1 VHPNAA
7 AETRVTLVSSLF
19 PIVCWFAYNWGIGLI
34 ERRVPSLSV
43 IMTMQRRRWVANAT
57 RRESP
62 LDAILSGNLMGS
74 VSFLASTSVLLVLA
88 VFTAF
93 GQMEGLLAALD
104 TIGLPGT
111 HAAHDVQVQLLVMLA
126 LFVGAFFAFTLALR
140 QFNHFCIMIGAI
152 DHSVETSDAEIDAI
166 TRINAMGAQNFNHG
180 IRAYYFSV
188 ATVAWFVADWFAI
201 VASVA
206 TVMFL
211 IHREFFSTARSVA
224 ASATLIAGKRDRVRK
239 AQPLEKAG
247 SSGETDL

>member
-1 VHPNAA
+1 MS
-7 AETRVTLVSSLF
+7 LLSSLF
-19 PIVCWFAYNWGIGLI
+19 PLLCWFAYNWGIGLI

-43 IMTMQRRRWVANAT
+43 IMTMQRRRWVANAA

-104 TIGLPGT
+104 AIGLPRVFS
-111 HAAHDVQVQLLVMLA
+111 AHDVQVHFLVMLA

-140 QFNHFCIMIGAI
+140 QFNHFCILIGAI
-152 DHSVETSDAEIDAI
+152 DRTGGTSDVEIDAI
-166 TRINAMGAQNFNHG
+166 TRINAMAAQNFNHG

-188 ATVAWFVADWFAI
+188 ATVAWFATEWLAI
-201 VASVA
+201 VASVI
-206 TVMFL
+206 TIGFL
-211 IHREFFSTARSVA
+211 VQREFFSTAQAVA
-224 ASATLIAGKRDRVRK
+224 AQATLVASRRAATRNEASPPSAPDI
-239 AQPLEKAG
+239 
-247 SSGETDL
+247 